1 MKVNVESVSSVE
13 KKVSVEVEAD
23 RVTQA
28 LERAYRVISRQV
40 KVPGFRQGK
49 VPRRILEARF
59 RDQVEQDVV
68 QDLVA
73 ETYDQVVASE
83 KLEPVAL
90 PSIAPERLEAGKEFR
105 YEARVEVKPQV
116 VVQDYKGLQ
125 YEAVEPADVA
135 AGVEAELER
144 LREQAAQM
152 VPVEERTT
160 ATTGDYAMI
169 DYEGFLGDEPIEGA
183 KGEGITV
190 KVEEGTLLEGKAP
203 MLAGV
208 PVGEAVDATVEFPED
223 YGVESLRG
231 KTGRFRVTLHGLRQ
245 REVPALDDEFA
256 KDLDRG
262 VDNVEALRAQIREL
276 AEKREA
282 DRLQGE
288 QRRRVLAVLGEK
300 NPFEIPNSMIER
312 AIDMQVS
319 EMVERLAQQ
328 GIDARQLGLDF
339 GQMREGFREEATRRV
354 RSSLLLDAVAEQE
367 GLEAGEEDLSAHFKK
382 LVEEFN
388 LPEETIRA
396 HFERDPKAKRNL
408 SATLREE
415 KALALLLAEA
425 KVSS

>member
-28 LERAYRVISRQV
+28 LERAYRVLSRQV

-73 ETYDQVVASE
+73 ETYDQVVAKE

-105 YEARVEVKPQV
+105 YEARVEVKPKV

-125 YEAVEPADVA
+125 YEAVEPADVD

-152 VPVEERTT
+152 IPVERTT

-208 PVGEAVDATVEFPED
+208 PVGEAVDAMVDFPED

-245 REVPALDDEFA
+245 REIPALDDEFA

-262 VDNVEALRAQIREL
+262 VDSLEALRAQIREL

-282 DRLQGE
+282 DRLLGE

-312 AIDMQVS
+312 AIDMQIS

-367 GLEAGEEDLSAHFKK
+367 GIEVGEEDLGAHFKK

-388 LPEETIRA
+388 LPEETIRG